1 MKNFISSAMFGKR
14 PSLFGKCAT
23 IMCVLMLSVFCLNSR
38 AQITQIDSISPN
50 AVYYIYNPHYTAYA
64 IYSPDRSQTNLWAAQ
79 MIPDATHVVRDE
91 SYSLPLDSASRNS
104 AWMIVEFRGQN
115 YIYNIGARKFLTVG
129 YTQNNGVTR
138 SCTLDSV
145 PQPVSITQ
153 GNGGLHFTTNM
164 GHRDYMCAAPQLT
177 YPISV
182 WSTDDAGA
190 LWTLIADTLV
200 EAERDTCIALLEA
213 AIPRTGAL
221 SIVTENGNI
230 YSDTSGGA
238 MVEEFPIGRDLVF
251 ATQTLDGYA
260 CPAGI
265 TIRHG
270 QNLDGPQYSDSTRQW
285 SEYVVEATNGLITI
299 PADSVDGDIRIT
311 ARWERVSDTAYQL
324 VFSDDFNGSG
334 EPDSAKWTRAV
345 RQGATWNRWLS
356 NSPLVVFEQDGVL
369 HTRAIPNPDTSTD
382 NVPMITGGIKS
393 EGLFSFQYGYAE
405 ARIKTNQWRGNFP
418 AFWMMPQDNS
428 AGWPNAG
435 EIDIWETIDTSTN
448 SWHTVHTNWTY
459 NLHHNNNSG
468 QCRDLDYKYWHTFAV
483 EWDSTTITWYADG
496 QKVWTYY
503 KSTND
508 SELSQGQ
515 WPFDAPFYLILN
527 QSVGNGSWA
536 ANADTSHSY
545 ETLFDWVRVYQLP
558 EQITGID
565 SATTPANT
573 ATAISGNDD
582 TASAPYYNIQGQ
594 RIDKPQSGIYIH
606 NGRKYSGK

>member
-1 MKNFISSAMFGKR
+1 MSNFLSTTTFTKR
-14 PSLFGKCAT
+14 PATLCAL
-23 IMCVLMLSVFCLNSR
+23 IAAIFCMGAR
-38 AQITQIDSISPN
+38 AQVTEIDSISQD
-50 AVYYIYNPHYTAYA
+50 AAYYIYNPHFTAYA
-64 IYSPDRSQTNLWAAQ
+64 IYSPTHSATNLWAAQ
-79 MIPDATHVVRDE
+79 MIPDASHAIKDQ
-91 SYSLPLDSASRNS
+91 SYALPLDSANRNS
-104 AWMIVEFRGQN
+104 AWMIVEFRN
-115 YIYNIGARKFLTVG
+115 NHYIYNIGARKFLTVG

-145 PQPVSITQ
+145 PQPVVITQ
-153 GNGGLHFTTNM
+153 GNGGFHFTTTM
-164 GHRDYMCAAPQLT
+164 GHRDYMCAAPQLG
-177 YPISV
+177 YPVSV

-200 EAERDTCIALLEA
+200 QSERDTAIALLEQA
-213 AIPRTGAL
+213 FPPTGSL
-221 SIVTENGNI
+221 SIITDNGNI

-238 MVEEFPIGRDLVF
+238 MADEFPLHRDLVF
-251 ATQTLDGYA
+251 AAQTLSGYT
-260 CPAGI
+260 CTQGI
-265 TIRHG
+265 AIRHG
-270 QNLDGPQYSDSTRQW
+270 HNLDGPQFADSVRQW

-311 ARWERVSDTAYQL
+311 ARWERTGAEAYQL
-324 VFSDDFNGSG
+324 VFSDDFNGTG
-334 EPDSAKWTRAV
+334 EPDSTKWTRAV

-356 NSPLVVFEQDGVL
+356 PSPLVVFEQGGAL
-369 HTRAIPNPDTSTD
+369 HTKAIPNPDTSTD
-382 NVPMITGGIKS
+382 NVPMLTGGIKS

-405 ARIKTNQWRGNFP
+405 ARIKTHQWRGNFP

-468 QCRDLDYKYWHTFAV
+468 QYRDLNYDCWHTFAV
-483 EWDSTTITWYADG
+483 EWDSTSLTWYADG

-503 KSTND
+503 KSSSS

-536 ANADTSHSY
+536 ANADTSHTY

-558 EQITGID
+558 HQITGIR
-565 SATTPANT
+565 SATATPNSAAPSGGNAANAEALSTT
-573 ATAISGNDD
+573 AAC
-582 TASAPYYNIQGQ
+582 YNLHGQ
-594 RIDKPQSGIYIH
+594 RLAHPNGGIYIQ
-606 NGRKYSGK
+606 GGKKFAGK